1 MTRHLADSDARGGA
15 GERASAPQAQH
26 RLFDELVD
34 SLDGGFAYR
43 FAGRGTNLY
52 AATDSAMAHEASYAF
67 DLNYTDICLCNEWN
81 NLHLYRVETHNMTCG
96 GP

>member
-1 MTRHLADSDARGGA
+1 
-15 GERASAPQAQH
+15 
-26 RLFDELVD
+26 
-34 SLDGGFAYR
+34 
-43 FAGRGTNLY
+43 
-52 AATDSAMAHEASYAF
+52 MAHEASYAF